1 MVVHGPLIFVVATF
15 FLVTVER
22 KLHMGVIATDL
33 RKEVVTTLIGSVI
46 VADLATKSGLRDPMI
61 LK

>member
-1 MVVHGPLIFVVATF
+1 MVGYGPLIFVVATF

-46 VADLATKSGLRDPMI
+46 VADLATKSCL
-61 LK
+61 